1 MIILKL
7 YKFKKKFLLFFIII
21 IIFLSSF
28 LLFKSFLN
36 KKSNLSLP
44 VINSINNSKFISEE
58 ALIKRINNV
67 NKLITLELELS
78 QVVTI
83 DQSYG
88 DLDLLKKYKKIKF
101 YSDCSYYIDLSQI
114 TKDDLVFD
122 KELNILNLTIPNP
135 KVYKVSIDKEKSKEE
150 ISVNGFLRFGE
161 IKLTTE
167 EFKDLELEITENLE
181 EKLNDNPL
189 FSEAKAKTKV
199 SIENLVKDFIS
210 EDVALNISFK

>member
-1 MIILKL
+1 MAILKL
-7 YKFKKKFLLFFIII
+7 YKLKKKFLLFLIIL
-21 IIFLSSF
+21 IIFLPSF
-28 LLFKSFLN
+28 LFFKDFFN
-36 KKSNLSLP
+36 KKSNISLP
-44 VINSINNSKFISEE
+44 VINPVNNSRFISEE

-88 DLDLLKKYKKIKF
+88 DLDLLKKYKRIKF

-114 TKDDLVFD
+114 TKDDLLFD
-122 KELNILNLTIPNP
+122 KELNILNLTVPNP

-150 ISVNGFLRFGE
+150 NSINGFLRFGE

-167 EFKDLELEITENLE
+167 EFKDLELEIIANLE
-181 EKLNDNPL
+181 EKLNATPL
-189 FSEAKAKTKV
+189 FDEAKVKTKI
-199 SIENLVKDFIS
+199 SIENLVKDFVS
-210 EDVALNISFK
+210 EDVTLNISFK

>member
-7 YKFKKKFLLFFIII
+7 YKLKKKFLSFFIIL

-36 KKSNLSLP
+36 KRPNISVP

-58 ALIKRINNV
+58 ALIRKFNSV

-114 TKDDLVFD
+114 TKDDLLFD
-122 KELNILNLTIPNP
+122 EELNILNLTVPNP
-135 KVYKVSIDKEKSKEE
+135 KVYKVIIDKEKSKEE
-150 ISVNGFLRFGE
+150 TSVNGFLRFGE

-167 EFKDLELEITENLE
+167 EFKDLEIEIINNLE
-181 EKLNDNPL
+181 EKLNNAPL
-189 FSEAKAKTKV
+189 FDEAKAKTKV
-199 SIENLVKDFIS
+199 SIENLVKDFVS
-210 EDVALNISFK
+210 EDVTLNISFK